1 LYRSEYPGEFV
12 VVETKWSGG
21 KKTQTREWIANPIE
35 NQHISGRAACIAS
48 NVDTHRFDHVRL
60 ERHRGGLLGS
70 KKLQTYGTGTIAQSM
85 RLDFACESNIDQLT
99 LLLDSGYTKDNITYT
114 TIRNC
119 LQEPGEYYI
128 VPHRPRFCD
137 QALLL
142 YLAAFDGHKEI
153 FLLGYNKETVCDYTQ
168 WQQHVTEIIKGYS
181 GIQFYL
187 VGEKSNFF
195 PEWVNC
201 ANVSTMDHRHFITY
215 CDV

>member
-1 LYRSEYPGEFV
+1 
-12 VVETKWSGG
+12 
-21 KKTQTREWIANPIE
+21 
-35 NQHISGRAACIAS
+35 
-48 NVDTHRFDHVRL
+48 
-60 ERHRGGLLGS
+60 LLGS

-85 RLDFACESNIDQLT
+85 RLDFACESDIDQLT

-137 QALLL
+137 PALLL

-168 WQQHVTEIIKGYS
+168 WQQHVTEIIKCYS

-195 PEWVNC
+195 SDWVNC
-201 ANVSTMDHRHFITY
+201 ANVSTMEHRNFITY